1 MVLGGDDLKLK
12 TWDLR
17 QGFAEPAHVNRSF
30 KAGVTTIQSSP
41 FVEHLI
47 AVGRRA
53 HTALTN
59 IASIMIFNSYD
70 DKIRLFDSR
79 KPLTPI
85 EIADVGGGAWRVKW
99 HPSAARKQDL
109 LVACMHDG
117 FKVVRFGIHND
128 DEVLGKA
135 QILKENKSHDSLAYG
150 VDWSYASPLPN
161 FETLVGSCS
170 FYDHKLSIWSA

>member
-1 MVLGGDDLKLK
+1 VVLGGDDLKLK

-30 KAGVTTIQSSP
+30 KAGVTTIQSNP

-47 AVGRRA
+47 AVGRQVY
-53 HTALTN
+53 TAWIN
-59 IASIMIFNSYD
+59 IPSIINFLSYD
-70 DKIRLFDSR
+70 NEIRLFDSR

-85 EIADVGGGAWRVKW
+85 EIADIGGGAWRVKW
-99 HPSAARKQDL
+99 HPSAARKQDV

-128 DEVLGKA
+128 GDVLGKS

-150 VDWSYASPLPN
+150 ADWSYAPPLPN
-161 FETLVGSCS
+161 GETLVGSCS